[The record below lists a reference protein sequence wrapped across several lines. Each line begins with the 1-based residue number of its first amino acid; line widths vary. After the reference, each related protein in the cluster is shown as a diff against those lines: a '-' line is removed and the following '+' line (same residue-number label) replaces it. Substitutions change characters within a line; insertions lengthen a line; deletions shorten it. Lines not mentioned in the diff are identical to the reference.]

1 MILTAIL
8 LFAQSGLELPPLGY
22 FPARDGR
29 LYPLY
34 GMRANFL
41 LGPPLEEGVLQQV
54 RLGPITVQKTTAG
67 VKIAGRL
74 LHDDALR
81 ENRILAADN
90 QGQRLAWIAQ
100 SAALVTSKGPQFV
113 TVERAATAWERLV
126 WDSDTLRVLTRE
138 SVDADLA
145 ALDSDGR
152 LWRASAANVTCGDRQ
167 WQMESAPQSLH
178 PLHEGWMLIRT
189 AERLYAAHC
198 RSSDLSVVPEPAP

>member
-34 GMRANFL
+34 GMRANFV
-41 LGPPLEEGVLQQV
+41 LGPPLEEGVLQEV
-54 RLGPITVQKTTAG
+54 RLDPMTLRKTTAG
-67 VKIAGRL
+67 VEIAGRL

-81 ENRILAADN
+81 ENRILATSHE
-90 QGQRLAWIAQ
+90 GRRVAWIA
-100 SAALVTSKGPQFV
+100 SSRRLVTWNGAQFV
-113 TVERAATAWERLV
+113 TVERAGAAWERLV
-126 WDSDTLRVLTRE
+126 WDGDTLRVLTRE
-138 SVDADLA
+138 TVEADLA
-145 ALDSDGR
+145 ALDSDEH
-152 LWRASAANVTCGDRQ
+152 LWRASAANVTCDGRQ
-167 WQMESAPQSLH
+167 WELESTAQSLH

-198 RSSDLSVVPEPAP
+198 RSSDVYVVPEPAP